1 MTGISLFLM
10 KKYPGASTIFA
21 KQHPIFRNLLEIQSC
36 GFLHSIRHIQS
47 YKTQLLNFVLNIAN
61 TDLFD
66 FIEYK
71 CASSNVLKDTTRQ
84 TLYLYFG
91 DSPKGSL
98 LENELNMTDAVPA

>member
-1 MTGISLFLM
+1 VRFF
-10 KKYPGASTIFA
+10 AFNST
-21 KQHPIFRNLLEIQSC
+21 
-36 GFLHSIRHIQS
+36 S
-47 YKTQLLNFVLNIAN
+47 YKTQLLNLVQLFLNIAN